1 MTCPRPWP
9 AIPPW
14 WTSTSAPTGNPIPLL
29 EVQALAASYGDVRVL
44 SAVTLSVAAGEIVA
58 LVGGNGAGKSTLLKS
73 IAGLLPPRGRHPLG
87 GRGSR
92 SRGRAPDRRA
102 RPRHGPGGAP
112 ALRGHDRAG
121 ASRPGRL
128 HSAGAGRAPGEPR
141 ARPRLLPLP
150 ARAAPPRRPLSLGRA
165 AADGGHRACPHEQ
178 SPAPDAG
185 RALARDRPAPGAD
198 HPDRA
203 RGDQP
208 GRRGRP
214 PRRAERAGRAHPG
227 PSRLC
232 PRVGPDHRRGAE
244 RRLALGRACPPRLSR
259 PAGHPRVSAL
269 AQQIVLG
276 ILIGGLYGLAA
287 AGLSLVF
294 GVLKVLNV
302 AHGELIM
309 LGGYAAFWAVA
320 LLGMDP
326 FGSLVLVVPLSMLA
340 GFFLYGA
347 LFGFV
352 VRANEETREKNS
364 LLIGFG
370 LALVLHALAVR
381 LWTADE
387 RSIITP
393 YGGAV
398 IMVAGLSI
406 PVVRLL
412 SLVLA
417 FAVIGGLQLLL
428 THWRWGKAIR
438 ATAEDWQ
445 AALLTGIDVRRAYL
459 LAFAI
464 GTGLAGIAGVLVSV
478 GYSISPSIGLEW
490 TLKALIVV
498 VLAGLGSMIGTFI
511 GGILLGVAEALS
523 AAAFGGPYREVVG
536 LVIFVVVL
544 CVRPRGLFGR

>member
-1 MTCPRPWP
+1 
-9 AIPPW
+9 
-14 WTSTSAPTGNPIPLL
+14 
-29 EVQALAASYGDVRVL
+29 
-44 SAVTLSVAAGEIVA
+44 
-58 LVGGNGAGKSTLLKS
+58 
-73 IAGLLPPRGRHPLG
+73 
-87 GRGSR
+87 
-92 SRGRAPDRRA
+92 
-102 RPRHGPGGAP
+102 
-112 ALRGHDRAG
+112 
-121 ASRPGRL
+121 
-128 HSAGAGRAPGEPR
+128 
-141 ARPRLLPLP
+141 
-150 ARAAPPRRPLSLGRA
+150 
-165 AADGGHRACPHEQ
+165 
-178 SPAPDAG
+178 
-185 RALARDRPAPGAD
+185 
-198 HPDRA
+198 
-203 RGDQP
+203 
-208 GRRGRP
+208 
-214 PRRAERAGRAHPG
+214 
-227 PSRLC
+227 
-232 PRVGPDHRRGAE
+232 
-244 RRLALGRACPPRLSR
+244 
-259 PAGHPRVSAL
+259 VSSL
-269 AQQIVLG
+269 AQQIILG
-276 ILIGGLYGLAA
+276 VLIGGLYGLAA

-309 LGGYAAFWAVA
+309 LGGYGAFWTVA

-326 FGSLVLVVPLSMLA
+326 FGSLVVVVPLSLLA
-340 GFFLYGA
+340 GVCLYGA

-398 IMVAGLSI
+398 ITVGGLSI

-511 GGILLGVAEALS
+511 GGIRLGVAEALS

-536 LVIFVVVL
+536 LVIFVIVL
-544 CVRPRGLFGR
+544 CARPRGLFGR